1 MVGGLGLVRKR
12 PGQEAVSVREL
23 GHRLHTPV
31 GGVEDV
37 VQRLDEHRLLLH
49 LRIVGEVGFSSVAL
63 SIGAPQGP
71 DGGLPV
77 VIFLDL
83 WMMRTL

>member
-1 MVGGLGLVRKR
+1 MVRER
-12 PGQEAVSVREL
+12 PGQAVPVREL

-37 VQRLDEHRLLLH
+37 VQRLDEHWLLLY
-49 LRIVGEVGFSSVAL
+49 LRVVGEVRFLSVAL
-63 SIGAPQGP
+63 SIGAPKCS
-71 DGGLPV
+71 DGRLPV

-83 WMMRTL
+83 WMMGTL

>member
-1 MVGGLGLVRKR
+1 MVRER
-12 PGQEAVSVREL
+12 PGQAVPVREL

-37 VQRLDEHRLLLH
+37 VQRFDEHWLLLY
-49 LRIVGEVGFSSVAL
+49 LRVVGEVRFLSVAL
-63 SIGAPQGP
+63 SIGAPKCS
-71 DGGLPV
+71 DGRLPV

-83 WMMRTL
+83 WMMGTL